1 MKLFIINCSRQA
13 HNFNY
18 KLPERTQSFGFT
30 VPSGRQQ
37 VIEQPPEVI
46 DCIIRQHEPY
56 GFQHK
61 SKVNKHFSGICYSTD
76 GAATESEIIDKSEQ
90 KLENLDDRSQQILEA
105 SALTLNH
112 AVESAVIQGGEAPK
126 EDGIVMEIKG
136 EAVNQD
142 QVNPAKVDKKVQV
155 KK

>member
-1 MKLFIINCSRQA
+1 MKLFIANSSRQA
-13 HNFNY
+13 HTFNF
-18 KLPERTQSFGFT
+18 KLPEKTQSFGVT
-30 VPSGRQQ
+30 IRPGQQ
-37 VIEQPPEVI
+37 HAFDFPPEVI
-46 DCIIRQHEPY
+46 DYIISQHEPY
-56 GFQHK
+56 GLQPRNRVD
-61 SKVNKHFSGICYSTD
+61 SHFSGICYSTD
-76 GAATESEIIDKSEQ
+76 KAVSESEIIENSEQ
-90 KLENLDDRSQQILEA
+90 RLENLDDMSQRILEA